1 MFPPTVHTGSFFS
14 MSSPTLV
21 ISSHILTV
29 AILTDMKGD
38 ASQGVFVCISLIGD
52 VEQLFMH
59 LLAICSAFL
68 ETCLFSSIVAIEL
81 YKFFVW
87 QLTPIR

>member
-1 MFPPTVHTGSFFS
+1 
-14 MSSPTLV
+14 
-21 ISSHILTV
+21 
-29 AILTDMKGD
+29 MKGD

-81 YKFFVW
+81 YKFFV
-87 QLTPIR
+87 